1 MKVPATDPGFSTLQ
15 IMWLDDDRL
24 QLLLKFVIITVKS
37 ETSLS
42 QYFQA
47 KLEFDNLLAERTP
60 AANVSSE
67 SILRCAIFCEKG
79 CECFSFNL
87 ITGVCLLYD
96 SCYPFGMTVNETG
109 WRLFVNLSN
118 QSKWNFWTIY
128 CQLRRLDGHGHF
140 KTLLISLEGELYIK
154 IQKRTK
160 IQQIKYI
167 DIFFTKSWFVAK
179 QIISQIL
186 RQL

>member
-1 MKVPATDPGFSTLQ
+1 
-15 IMWLDDDRL
+15 MWLDDDRL

-37 ETSLS
+37 ETTLS

-47 KLEFDNLLAERTP
+47 KLEFDNLLSERTP

-118 QSKWNFWTIY
+118 QSKWNF
-128 CQLRRLDGHGHF
+128 LDN
-140 KTLLISLEGELYIK
+140 LLLVK
-154 IQKRTK
+154 KARWPWP
-160 IQQIKYI
+160 
-167 DIFFTKSWFVAK
+167 F
-179 QIISQIL
+179 
-186 RQL
+186 

>member
-1 MKVPATDPGFSTLQ
+1 MKVPATDPGFST

-24 QLLLKFVIITVKS
+24 QLLLKFVIITVKP

-47 KLEFDNLLAERTP
+47 KLEFDNFLAERTP

-118 QSKWNFWTIY
+118 QSKWNFF
-128 CQLRRLDGHGHF
+128 DN
-140 KTLLISLEGELYIK
+140 LLLVNK
-154 IQKRTK
+154 ARWPWP
-160 IQQIKYI
+160 
-167 DIFFTKSWFVAK
+167 F
-179 QIISQIL
+179 
-186 RQL
+186 